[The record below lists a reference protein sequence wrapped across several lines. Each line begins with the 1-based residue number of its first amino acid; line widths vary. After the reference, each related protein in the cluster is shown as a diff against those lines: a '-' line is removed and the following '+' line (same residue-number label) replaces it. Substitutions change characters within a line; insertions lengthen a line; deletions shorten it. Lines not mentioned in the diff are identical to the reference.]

1 VVLSLLSKF
10 SNLLKSAYEQV
21 ARRVTS
27 LPGIKFS
34 VEVEETARQVGTQ
47 SAIIA
52 GFAFTGLT
60 SISFETCS
68 LLISAFATFTAAT
81 IAFELLA
88 LFISGLLLLMQKTHN
103 GYERYMNEIIILWQC
118 YTFGIISFVISVMLI
133 AWIKFKTVAMLI
145 TGISVLALLVGVA
158 INYKVMRVQSKP

>member
-1 VVLSLLSKF
+1 MVLSLLSKF

-60 SISFETCS
+60 SISFETSS
-68 LLISAFATFTAAT
+68 LLISAFAIFTAAT
-81 IAFELLA
+81 IALEPLA
-88 LFISGLLLLMQKTHN
+88 LFISGLLLLM
-103 GYERYMNEIIILWQC
+103 
-118 YTFGIISFVISVMLI
+118 
-133 AWIKFKTVAMLI
+133 
-145 TGISVLALLVGVA
+145 
-158 INYKVMRVQSKP
+158 